1 MIGNVK
7 QQYKSVYFLLL
18 YFVFWLFIA
27 WIDRLLFLLFA
38 APVNTGFT
46 FQEIL
51 RVYSAGFKLDL
62 SMTAYICVLPF
73 IGYFLW
79 SLFPNWSFSTKWIR
93 IYTYSILIILGFLS
107 CISVNLYTEWT
118 DKISRRAI
126 ETFFETPQEAFLS
139 ASSTNLWIPLLV
151 FVVVTIVGSTVFSLL
166 FRLAF
171 VKFKTHFTLHILG
184 FFVGLI
190 FLFTC
195 IRGGYSTSPLNESMA
210 YYSSNQFYNHAA
222 VNTHWSFV
230 NDLVNSA
237 SSGNPYQYFKD
248 SSDIDLI
255 LTPVFPEKRDP
266 SVSILNTER
275 PNVVLILLE
284 SFTADLIENLGG
296 EKEVTPY
303 LDQISREGLSFT
315 QFYAAADRS
324 DKGIIGVFSSFPA
337 QGKESIIKSIKKHEK
352 LAGIGQ
358 EIHNAGYHTS
368 FYYGGQSEFYNFKSY
383 MMSHGINR
391 VVDMADF
398 PSSYNESSWGVY
410 DHHVFERILA
420 DLNHEKTPFF
430 STVFTISN
438 HEPFDLKTTYKF
450 GNNVTANKFK
460 STAFYTDSVLND
472 FFEKAKKESWY
483 KNTLFILTADHGH
496 RLPYDREITDPK
508 RFHIPLI
515 FFGDVLKAQF
525 KGQKINKIMGQ
536 VDLAS
541 SILNQLHIPS
551 DRYSWS
557 RDVFDTYFTPYAFFN
572 TKHSVGIISEN
583 GTLVFDPQSQQVIS
597 SSGHEKSLLNILKAY
612 NQKVYAEYLDY

>member
-1 MIGNVK
+1 
-7 QQYKSVYFLLL
+7 
-18 YFVFWLFIA
+18 
-27 WIDRLLFLLFA
+27 
-38 APVNTGFT
+38 
-46 FQEIL
+46 
-51 RVYSAGFKLDL
+51 
-62 SMTAYICVLPF
+62 MTAYICVLPF

-79 SLFPNWSFSTKWIR
+79 SIFPNWSFSTKWIR
-93 IYTYSILIILGFLS
+93 MYTYSILAILGFLS

-118 DKISRRAI
+118 DKVSQRAI

-139 ASSTNLWIPLLV
+139 AVSTNLWIPLLV
-151 FVVVTIVGSTVFSLL
+151 FVAIAIGGSMVFSLL
-166 FRLAF
+166 FMNAF
-171 VKFKTHFTLHILG
+171 VKLRSHFTLHILS
-184 FFVGLI
+184 FFAGLI
-190 FLFTC
+190 VLFTC
-195 IRGGYSTSPLNESMA
+195 IRGGYGTSPLNESMA

-222 VNTHWSFV
+222 VNTHWSFI
-230 NDLVNSA
+230 NDVVNSA
-237 SSGNPYQYFKD
+237 SGGNPYHYFND
-248 SSDIDLI
+248 SHDMDRMLA
-255 LTPVFPEKRDP
+255 PVFPGKGD
-266 SVSILNTER
+266 SSIFILNTER
-275 PNVVLILLE
+275 PNIVLILLE

-296 EKEVTPY
+296 EKGATPN
-303 LDQISREGLSFT
+303 LDRISEQGLSFT

-324 DKGIIGVFSSFPA
+324 DKGIIGVFSAFPA

-352 LAGIGQ
+352 LAGIGE

-410 DHHVFERILA
+410 DHNVLEKMLA
-420 DLNHEKTPFF
+420 DLNGEKTPFF

-450 GNNVTANKFK
+450 GNNTTSNKFK
-460 STAFYTDSVLND
+460 STAFYTDSVLNE
-472 FFEKAKKESWY
+472 FLEKAKKESWY
-483 KNTLFILTADHGH
+483 TNTLFIVTADHGH

-515 FFGDVLKAQF
+515 FFGDVLKEQF
-525 KGQKINKIMGQ
+525 RGQKINKIMGQ

-541 SILNQLHIPS
+541 SILNQLNIPS

-557 RDVFDTYFTPYAFFN
+557 RDVFDTQFTSYAFFN
-572 TKHSVGIISEN
+572 TKHSFGVISES

-597 SSGHEKSLLNILKAY
+597 SSGDEKSLLNIVKAY
-612 NQKVYAEYLDY
+612 NQNVYTEYLNY